1 MSSRGIRLGSL
12 FGIPIQASFSW
23 IFIVALLTVALSAQ
37 YGRDFPYLGAG
48 TRLSLGLSAALMLFG
63 SVLAHELSHAV
74 VALRHRMRIRAIT
87 LFLFGG
93 AAEMIDEPPSPA
105 AELKVAVAGPVMSVA
120 LAASFG
126 TMYYWSLGTLPAP
139 FTSILSWL
147 AIANG
152 ILAAF
157 NVVPGFPLDG
167 GRVLRAILWGIW
179 GRLAPAT
186 RVASGLGAFF
196 GSMMIFFGLYRLF
209 VLDGSSGRLDGIWLI
224 LIGFFLRGAAR
235 SSYQQILVRKE
246 LEGLCARDLMSTDVV
261 AVPSYMSVADI
272 VDDLVLG
279 KGLTEV
285 LVLEGEQL
293 AGVLRLEDIRG
304 RDKSAWVRLTAEDL
318 LRRDVVEGAV
328 SPDDDVFRILSQ
340 LDEGDHLLPVV
351 ESGKVV
357 GVLTRKD
364 VTRKLN
370 LRMELRNS

>member
-1 MSSRGIRLGSL
+1 MSARGIRLGTL

-23 IFIVALLTVALSAQ
+23 VFIVALLTAGLSLQ
-37 YGRDFPYLGAG
+37 YGRDFPYLGTAA
-48 TRLSLGLSAALMLFG
+48 RLSLGLSAALLLFA

-74 VALRHRMRIRAIT
+74 VALRHEMRIRAIT

-93 AAEMIDEPPSPA
+93 AAEMVDEPPSPA
-105 AELKVAVAGPVMSVA
+105 AELKVAVAGPIMSLA
-120 LAASFG
+120 LASAFG
-126 TMYYWSLGTLPAP
+126 AMYYSSLGMLPAP
-139 FTSILSWL
+139 FTAILSWL

-152 ILAAF
+152 VLAAF

-196 GSMMIFFGLYRLF
+196 GSLMIFFGLYRLF
-209 VLDGSSGRLDGIWLI
+209 VLDGSTGRLDGIWLI

-235 SSYQQILVRKE
+235 TSYQQILVRRE
-246 LEGLCARDLMSTDVV
+246 LEGLCARDLMSTEIV
-261 AVPSYMSVADI
+261 AVPFYKNVAEI

-285 LVLEGEQL
+285 LVLDGEEL
-293 AGVLRLEDIRG
+293 AGVLRLEDIRQ
-304 RDKSAWVRLTAEDL
+304 RDRSAWVRLTAEDL
-318 LRRDVVEGAV
+318 LRRDVVEEAV
-328 SPDDDVFRILSQ
+328 SPDEDVYRILAR
-340 LDEGDHLLPVV
+340 LDERDHLLPVV
-351 ESGKVV
+351 EHGKVV
-357 GVLTRKD
+357 GVLSRRD

-370 LRMELRNS
+370 LRMELRDA